1 MNDCRASCEIAPFI
15 ILSYILKTLTNS
27 IMKKTFLYV
36 VILLSGLFIS
46 SGEASAVSIALQ
58 DSETEEIYIR
68 DVKRLGGKGT
78 GQTRSAEAT
87 VAAWYDPAGS
97 MLELSFNEEVG
108 NVTVYVL
115 NGMNQCIASYN
126 CNTTIETIVY
136 MTVNMSEGDIY
147 TIQIVG
153 SNYEGIGTLNLM

>member
-1 MNDCRASCEIAPFI
+1 
-15 ILSYILKTLTNS
+15 
-27 IMKKTFLYV
+27 MKKSFLFV
-36 VILLSGLFIS
+36 FVAILLSGLFFA
-46 SGEASAVSIALQ
+46 GDVASAASITLQ

-68 DVKRLGGKGT
+68 DVKRRGGKET

-97 MLELSFNEEVG
+97 LLELSFNEEVG

-126 CNTTIETIVY
+126 CNTTIESIVY

>member
-1 MNDCRASCEIAPFI
+1 
-15 ILSYILKTLTNS
+15 
-27 IMKKTFLYV
+27 
-36 VILLSGLFIS
+36 
-46 SGEASAVSIALQ
+46 
-58 DSETEEIYIR
+58 
-68 DVKRLGGKGT
+68 
-78 GQTRSAEAT
+78 
-87 VAAWYDPAGS
+87 

-126 CNTTIETIVY
+126 CNTTIESIVY